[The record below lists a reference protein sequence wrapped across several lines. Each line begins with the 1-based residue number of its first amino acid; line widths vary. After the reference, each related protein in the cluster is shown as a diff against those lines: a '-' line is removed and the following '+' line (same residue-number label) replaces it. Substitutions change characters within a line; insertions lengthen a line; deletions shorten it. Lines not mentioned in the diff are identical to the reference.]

1 MLLEQDDERTRSSS
15 LCLDL
20 EAASHY
26 REKLDSPDSTS
37 NTVSVDR
44 LAIFRETVSDSS
56 SSNGFGMDS
65 LEPHLERHVM
75 CSDIDH
81 SRDFRRRQT
90 SFAKHKRMSLMAS
103 AMNPTSSLL
112 NNRKSLFIR
121 PPRASILPR
130 QPILLE
136 ELAAAPA
143 FRPPEE
149 IGVIDEMEIQE
160 SGNLFDNDQ
169 ILQTVLGFLHEPELL
184 CVASLVCSKWAD
196 AATHAHA
203 RLMLLS
209 VGCGESQEE
218 LDDDESV
225 EEEVNTSDAVPG
237 LMERPWKY
245 LTTNFPWA
253 CFLSEGAFKRVYKVF
268 NHTHRVEEAISV
280 M

>member
-1 MLLEQDDERTRSSS
+1 MLLEQGDELTRSSS

-81 SRDFRRRQT
+81 SRDFRLRQT
-90 SFAKHKRMSLMAS
+90 SFVKHKRMSLMAS
-103 AMNPTSSLL
+103 AMNPTSSMH
-112 NNRKSLFIR
+112 NNSKSLFIR
-121 PPRASILPR
+121 PPRASVLPR
-130 QPILLE
+130 EPILLE
-136 ELAAAPA
+136 DLAAAPV
-143 FRPPEE
+143 FRPLEE
-149 IGVIDEMEIQE
+149 IGVIDEMAIQV
-160 SGNLFDNDQ
+160 SGNLFDNVK

-196 AATHAHA
+196 AAKHAHA
-203 RLMLLS
+203 SLMLCL
-209 VGCGESQEE
+209 V
-218 LDDDESV
+218 L
-225 EEEVNTSDAVPG
+225 AVVDHN
-237 LMERPWKY
+237 KS
-245 LTTNFPWA
+245 LTTTN
-253 CFLSEGAFKRVYKVF
+253 L
-268 NHTHRVEEAISV
+268 EASLTP
-280 M
+280 